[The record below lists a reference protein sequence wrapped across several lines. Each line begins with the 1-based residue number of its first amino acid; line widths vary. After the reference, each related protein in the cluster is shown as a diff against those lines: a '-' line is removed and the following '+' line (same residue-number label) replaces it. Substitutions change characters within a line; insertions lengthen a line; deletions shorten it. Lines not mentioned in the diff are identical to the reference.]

1 MLGLSGSIYNSV
13 YLNEKQSSFVVRMD
27 HQCQSYS
34 VTGRISNNVY
44 LQEKPASFVEGFLT
58 VYIILQEKPASFV
71 VRNGGWV
78 IYASPNWKGKA
89 MYCFDGK
96 EIRFA

>member
-1 MLGLSGSIYNSV
+1 MLGLSG
-13 YLNEKQSSFVVRMD
+13 
-27 HQCQSYS
+27 
-34 VTGRISNNVY
+34 RISNRVY
-44 LQEKPASFVEGFLT
+44 
-58 VYIILQEKPASFV
+58 LQEKPASFV

-96 EIRFA
+96 YISFA